1 MATDGIF
8 VVCENW
14 LNNDRVYSGALL
26 AGLCIKKV
34 IPFKGKESNPILF
47 GVYVMGKKKEGES
60 KDGMEPSIEEP
71 VSVRI
76 ANGSWTD
83 SYSDILEYMSI
94 PARQV
99 ENDT

>member
-14 LNNDRVYSGALL
+14 LNNDRVYSGASL
-26 AGLCIKKV
+26 AGLSIKKV

-47 GVYVMGKKKEGES
+47 GVYVMGKKKEGD
-60 KDGMEPSIEEP
+60 DGMEPNIEEP
-71 VSVRI
+71 VSVRT

-83 SYSDILEYMSI
+83 YYSDILEYMSI
-94 PARQV
+94 PAKSS
-99 ENDT
+99 